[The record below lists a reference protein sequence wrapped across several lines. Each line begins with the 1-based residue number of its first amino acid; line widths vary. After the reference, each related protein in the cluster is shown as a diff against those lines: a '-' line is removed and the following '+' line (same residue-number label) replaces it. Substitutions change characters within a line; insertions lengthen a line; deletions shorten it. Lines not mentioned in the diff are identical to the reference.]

1 MTRDQFKEIV
11 AGLKAVF
18 ADPKFIA
25 DKTAFDVWYSLLH
38 DIPYEV
44 ASAAAQKYMQTQKFP
59 PTIADIREIAAEIT
73 HEEEMSELEAWSLV
87 YKAICN
93 SNYGAEE
100 EFNKLPKAC
109 QVALGNPAALRE
121 MATLEMD
128 TVGSVEQSHFIRN
141 YRAAV
146 KRMKEDQ
153 QINPEL
159 RAMIGE
165 MQPDRIEVKITAIE
179 DKQEEKPEPKER
191 PDSRWVSERISDLRK
206 ELEQ

>member
-1 MTRDQFKEIV
+1 MTREEFATLTQ
-11 AGLKAVF
+11 GMKAVY
-18 ADPKFIA
+18 AGENFIK
-25 DKTAFDVWYSLLH
+25 DKDAFDVWYSLLQ

-44 ASAAAQKYMQTQKFP
+44 ASAAVQKYMQTQKFP
-59 PTIADIREIAAEIT
+59 PTIADIREIATEIT
-73 HEEEMSELEAWSLV
+73 HEEEMTELETWSLV

-93 SNYGAEE
+93 SNYEAEA

-109 QVALGNPAALRE
+109 QIALGNSAALRE

-146 KRMKEDQ
+146 KRMKEDRQ
-153 QINPEL
+153 LNPEL
-159 RAMIGE
+159 RAKIGE

-179 DKQEEKPEPKER
+179 DKQEKKPETREI
-191 PDSRWVSERISDLRK
+191 PDSRWVSERISELRK
-206 ELEQ
+206 EFET